1 MGRLL
6 LAVRRFADQDDGQSL
21 VEYGMLIVL
30 IAVFVMATVSS
41 VGTVI
46 NMVLW
51 VPIAQNF

>member
-1 MGRLL
+1 MARML
-6 LAVRRFADQDDGQSL
+6 LAFRRLATQEDGQSL
-21 VEYGMLIVL
+21 VEYGVLIVL
-30 IAVFVMATVSS
+30 IAMFVMATVSS

>member
-1 MGRLL
+1 MARML
-6 LAVRRFADQDDGQSL
+6 LAVQRLVNQEAGQSL

-30 IAVFVMATVSS
+30 IAIFVMATVSS